1 MRKFWYNM
9 FRNKKRGKAV
19 SNIQA
24 DAIRVAYDDRVI
36 IDSLSTAIPE
46 GNITTIIGSNG
57 CGKSTLLKALTRILP
72 VQAGAVYL
80 DGLAIAQLPTKEVA
94 RKLALLPQV
103 LEATEGISVYE
114 LVSYGRFPHQNG
126 LGYLSDL
133 DREKI
138 NWALEVTQ
146 TTAYARLP
154 VDDLSGGQRQRVWI
168 AMALAQDTD
177 TIFLDEPTTYLDLN
191 HQLEVLELLRD
202 LNQTRQ
208 KTIVMVLH
216 DVNLSARFSDYMI
229 AMKEGEIRHHGPV
242 SDIMTADIL
251 RDIFQIESQLL
262 QAPGQDYPTLLTY
275 NLIK

>member
-1 MRKFWYNM
+1 MSFIQ
-9 FRNKKRGKAV
+9 AE
-19 SNIQA
+19 NIQ
-24 DAIRVAYDDRVI
+24 VSYDNRII
-36 IDSLSTAIPE
+36 IDELSTSIPK
-46 GNITTIIGSNG
+46 GNITTIIGANG
-57 CGKSTLLKALTRILP
+57 CGKSTLLKALTRIIP
-72 VQAGAVYL
+72 VQEGTIYL
-80 DGLAIAQLPTKEVA
+80 DGQAISQLPTKEVA
-94 RKLALLPQV
+94 KKLALLPQV

-126 LGYLSDL
+126 LGHLTDQ

-146 TTAYARLP
+146 TAPYARLP

-191 HQLEVLELLRD
+191 HQLEVLELLKE
-202 LNQTRQ
+202 LNQSRQ

-229 AMKEGEIRHHGPV
+229 AMKEGDIRYHGSV
-242 SDIMTADIL
+242 SNIMTTEIL
-251 RDIFQIESQLL
+251 RDIFSIEPQLM
-262 QAPGQDYPTLLTY
+262 QVVGQDYPILLTY
-275 NLIK
+275 DLKK

>member
-1 MRKFWYNM
+1 M
-9 FRNKKRGKAV
+9 
-19 SNIQA
+19 SSIQA
-24 DAIRVAYDDRVI
+24 EAIRVAYDNRVI
-36 IDSLSTAIPE
+36 IDSLSTAIPKE
-46 GNITTIIGSNG
+46 KITTIIGANG

-80 DGLAIAQLPTKEVA
+80 DGQSIAQLPTKEVA
-94 RKLALLPQV
+94 KKLALLPQV

-126 LGYLSDL
+126 LGYLTDQ

-146 TTAYARLP
+146 TTPYARLP
-154 VDDLSGGQRQRVWI
+154 VDDLFGGQRQRVWI

-191 HQLEVLELLRD
+191 HQLEVLELLRE

-229 AMKEGEIRHHGPV
+229 AMKDGKICHHGAV
-242 SDIMTADIL
+242 SDMMTTDIL
-251 RDIFQIESQLL
+251 KEVFQIEAHLI
-262 QAPGQDYPTLLTY
+262 QAPGQDYPILLTY
-275 NLIK
+275 HLQK